1 VQDNEKY
8 IENPLLQDIKTF
20 GLIYDAMYWDTSPQS
35 WDDNYV
41 RQDSDAVDPI
51 REDRVPEPQ

>member
-1 VQDNEKY
+1 VQDHEKY
-8 IENPLLQDIKTF
+8 IENDLLQDLKTF
-20 GLIYDAMYWDTSPQS
+20 EPTYGGVYWETSPEA
-35 WDDNYV
+35 WDDSYV